1 MIKLVLVRHG
11 QSEWN
16 LENRFT
22 GWTDVELSPKGIQ
35 EAKEAGIALKNKGY
49 HFDLAYSSVLK
60 RAEDTLDFILKE
72 MGEENIP
79 IKRSWKLNERHYG
92 ALQGLNKDET
102 RKKYGDEQ
110 VLLWRRSTDVRPP
123 ELDENDERYPG
134 NDPKYTDLTKDELP
148 KTENLID
155 TIKRVTEYWK
165 SDIEPD
171 IKNGKNVIIVA
182 HGNSLR
188 GLMKYLDNI
197 SDEDVIKFWNKNEKK
212 IKPWYNE
219 VRQDDDIIVSG
230 STDFLLDEIMK
241 RMGIKNYVGSSIDK
255 KTGKFKRLCF
265 LENKVKIFNELY
277 PNAHIDNF
285 YTDSMNDK
293 AMMDIADHVYLVNGN
308 KIEQIK

>member
-1 MIKLVLVRHG
+1 MNVFDFDNTIYDGETLIDFALHYVR
-11 QSEWN
+11 
-16 LENRFT
+16 T
-22 GWTDVELSPKGIQ
+22 
-35 EAKEAGIALKNKGY
+35 
-49 HFDLAYSSVLK
+49 
-60 RAEDTLDFILKE
+60 
-72 MGEENIP
+72 
-79 IKRSWKLNERHYG
+79 
-92 ALQGLNKDET
+92 
-102 RKKYGDEQ
+102 
-110 VLLWRRSTDVRPP
+110 
-123 ELDENDERYPG
+123 
-134 NDPKYTDLTKDELP
+134 DPKIWKYVPKLLIICFKDAFHLFSVEEAIEAYASFLEGYFIHI
-148 KTENLID
+148 KTL
-155 TIKRVTEYWK
+155 
-165 SDIEPD
+165 
-171 IKNGKNVIIVA
+171 
-182 HGNSLR
+182 
-188 GLMKYLDNI
+188 
-197 SDEDVIKFWNKNEKK
+197 DEDVIKFWNKNEKK